1 MDSLCRMFYEGKRY
15 NGFPQEE
22 VGAEGA
28 KKLAINVF
36 KNGILSRGVLLEKT
50 AGLKVT
56 AGARRGHGGFRRR
69 QRRDAVSR

>member
-1 MDSLCRMFYEGKRY
+1 MDSLCRMVYEGKRY

-56 AGARRGHGGFRRR
+56 AGARRPLASDGRSCFPRCR
-69 QRRDAVSR
+69 SR